1 MTKEEQFLFSLETQ
15 GIKLGLERTSQL
27 LSLLK
32 NPHNNY
38 FKIQI
43 VGTNGKGSTAA
54 MMSSILL
61 DADVNVGIYTSPH
74 LVDFKERIKINH

>member
-15 GIKLGLERTSQL
+15 GIKLGLERTSKL

-61 DADVNVGIYTSPH
+61 DADVNVIPNLSLRP
-74 LVDFKERIKINH
+74 